1 MGYYV
6 YFSKYKQEFD
16 MLNAYIC
23 IVSGKTFH
31 IVDLRKDDFDET

>member
-16 MLNAYIC
+16 MLNAYI
-23 IVSGKTFH
+23 IYLRWEKVPHSGLEKG
-31 IVDLRKDDFDET
+31 